1 MWHFLKDRQNA
12 EEVNWLKSKR
22 KQITQL
28 PKYFCRKQL
37 KECEMNDP

>member
-28 PKYFCRKQL
+28 PKYFCRKHL